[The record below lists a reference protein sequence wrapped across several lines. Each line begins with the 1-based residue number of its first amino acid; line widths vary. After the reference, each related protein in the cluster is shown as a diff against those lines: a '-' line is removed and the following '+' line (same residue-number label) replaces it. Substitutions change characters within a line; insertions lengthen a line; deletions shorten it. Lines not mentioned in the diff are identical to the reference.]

1 MDFCRNQ
8 TAVYWERL
16 APDGY
21 GGYAWEDP
29 VELDVRWEDSSDV
42 FIDLNGEKVQCSA
55 KVFLGQ
61 DIKVGDFLYL
71 GDYDDLTSASGSP
84 ASMEKAFSV
93 KRFDKIP
100 DLSGVEYLRRAWL

>member
-1 MDFCRNQ
+1 MDFELNQ

-21 GGYAWEDP
+21 GGYSWDDP
-29 VELDVRWEDSSDV
+29 EEIDVRWEQSSESFTDS
-42 FIDLNGEKVQCSA
+42 NGETVNCSA

-61 DIKVGDFLYL
+61 DVRVGDYLYL
-71 GDYDDLTSASGSP
+71 GDLDDLTSASGSP
-84 ASMEKAFSV
+84 ASMEEAFSV

-100 DLSGVEYLRRAWL
+100 DLAGTEFFRRAWL